1 VATAW
6 SVDGL
11 VEAMEDSRPDRFVVA
26 VQWHPELGWEKDLFS
41 QKLFKRFVNQAS
53 IVMPAQ
59 ADSDLASVSG

>member
-1 VATAW
+1 
-6 SVDGL
+6 
-11 VEAMEDSRPDRFVVA
+11 MEDSRPDRFVVA